1 MIKKRL
7 VNLLAHAKKYIV
19 YQVVWQW
26 LSLLCQIV
34 MIYCVSMLLEQALFK
49 EVTLA

>member
-7 VNLLAHAKKYIV
+7 VELLSHAKKYII

-26 LSLLCQIV
+26 IALLAK
-34 MIYCVSMLLEQALFK
+34 LL
-49 EVTLA
+49 